1 MQSGSIIYDLAV
13 GQGGNSAFSKEDK
26 INVVNGVKIMG
37 IQSVNE
43 NEQGTLKGL
52 EPIIISDLILFCH
65 EA

>member
-1 MQSGSIIYDLAV
+1 MGEPSWSL
-13 GQGGNSAFSKEDK
+13 NESKRFTT
-26 INVVNGVKIMG
+26 NGVKIMG

-65 EA
+65 ET